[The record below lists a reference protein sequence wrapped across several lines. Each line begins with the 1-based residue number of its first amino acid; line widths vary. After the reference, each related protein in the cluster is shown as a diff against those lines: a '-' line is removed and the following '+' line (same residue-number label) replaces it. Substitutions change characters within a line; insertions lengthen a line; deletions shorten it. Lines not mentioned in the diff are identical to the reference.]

1 MRRPK
6 WKYLER
12 GRGELDKNQYIDRQ
26 IVDSLGLKND
36 NTGAIAEALGHSEMK
51 II

>member
-1 MRRPK
+1 MEVFRERKRRTGQK
-6 WKYLER
+6 S
-12 GRGELDKNQYIDRQ
+12 IHRQ